1 MAPQGEENLFIIEFK
16 KMVKKF
22 PPLYFQF
29 FTKKYWRVL
38 VLYEIETSEPLL
50 LRLDTFAKWPG
61 PFTNDSEQ
69 TIWLLARV
77 QNATLL
83 SPQKEK

>member
-1 MAPQGEENLFIIEFK
+1 
-16 KMVKKF
+16 MVKKF

-50 LRLDTFAKWPG
+50 LRLDTFAEWLH
-61 PFTNDSEQ
+61 PFIDNSEQ
-69 TIWLLARV
+69 TIWLLARA
-77 QNATLL
+77 QNATPL
-83 SPQKEK
+83 SSQKEK